1 MGKIHLLHYSD
12 IIMGVMASEITS
24 LMIVYSTV
32 YSGADERKY
41 ESSASLAFVPGI
53 HQWLVNSP
61 HKIASNAENAYI
73 WWHHHGNHILEWN
86 AIISSSTHYL
96 NTLRPRQNGRHFSS
110 IGYELDAPYQAQAQ
124 FPLPSAIL
132 DGVTSV
138 PEAKIAPAPVM
149 EHQARSPCP
158 GYPVSDVGS
167 HH

>member
-1 MGKIHLLHYSD
+1 MQKVNKGFD
-12 IIMGVMASEITS
+12 AFASRSLKKTQMSNEIC
-24 LMIVYSTV
+24 
-32 YSGADERKY
+32 
-41 ESSASLAFVPGI
+41 F
-53 HQWLVNSP
+53 QWL
-61 HKIASNAENAYI
+61 KR
-73 WWHHHGNHILEWN
+73 LK
-86 AIISSSTHYL
+86 
-96 NTLRPRQNGRHFSS
+96 QRHVSS

-138 PEAKIAPAPVM
+138 PEAEIAPAPVM